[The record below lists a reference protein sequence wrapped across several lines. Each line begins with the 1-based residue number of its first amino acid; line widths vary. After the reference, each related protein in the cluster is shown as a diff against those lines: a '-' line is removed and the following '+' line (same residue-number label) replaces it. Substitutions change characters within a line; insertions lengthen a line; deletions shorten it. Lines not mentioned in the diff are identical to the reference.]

1 MLELVRNARIAFQTY
16 LDKQKETEKHVADHK
31 RKTDHQEFE
40 GTHQYSAEISE
51 IERELQNEQHRLQA
65 AKNIVS
71 SGREKLD
78 AAISSNTFSKSK
90 AELAEAK
97 SLIDFGTEKSE
108 ICEAKIKKL
117 ESKRSALEQDK
128 IKKLEKKNKRNK

>member
-1 MLELVRNARIAFQTY
+1 MLELVRNARNAFQTY
-16 LDKQKETEKHVADHK
+16 LDKQKETEKHVAAHHE
-31 RKTDHQEFE
+31 TDR
-40 GTHQYSAEISE
+40 TDQYSEEISG
-51 IERELQNEQHRLQA
+51 IERELENEQHRLQA

-108 ICEAKIKKL
+108 ICEVKIKKL
-117 ESKRSALEQDK
+117 EIKKSAL
-128 IKKLEKKNKRNK
+128 